1 MVLAKYLGI
10 LLLVGLSVLIA
21 PVQAQQSD
29 YAIITAENIQHL
41 QSVQQI
47 DFENLPNGLE
57 AASGLFVTNSDASKI
72 ITFGNEPGSPPLSR
86 AILWGYDE
94 EAAVMPIADSSIF
107 RALSGDGACLYA
119 GYQGYVE
126 VYQLDQ
132 SKGEV
137 IRMALNEP
145 TDFVNDLWL
154 QDPTTCGNRIYVE
167 VTDEIGQT
175 SVWQLDMNQPDSP
188 VFVYDQLF
196 AIPNQ
201 DAAARV
207 GRVSPPLAL
216 TMDFEGHLY
225 RWDMVDNSLT
235 ATVSVGELAMF
246 GAINQA
252 GTHYVW
258 LNEGYNALH
267 VVDFEALADREVVS
281 LGDGFYISHLKLT
294 QEADVIIGV
303 DPKDASGTVSAWLV
317 ETGERIDLG
326 PYRQCNRVQPDLVKL
341 STDVTTLV
349 IGCDTGLDIW
359 RVVTP
364 Q

>member
-1 MVLAKYLGI
+1 M
-10 LLLVGLSVLIA
+10 
-21 PVQAQQSD
+21 
-29 YAIITAENIQHL
+29 
-41 QSVQQI
+41 
-47 DFENLPNGLE
+47 
-57 AASGLFVTNSDASKI
+57 
-72 ITFGNEPGSPPLSR
+72 
-86 AILWGYDE
+86 
-94 EAAVMPIADSSIF
+94 
-107 RALSGDGACLYA
+107 
-119 GYQGYVE
+119 
-126 VYQLDQ
+126 
-132 SKGEV
+132 
-137 IRMALNEP
+137 
-145 TDFVNDLWL
+145 NDLWL
-154 QDPTTCGNRIYVE
+154 QDPTTCGNIVFVE

-175 SVWQLDMNQPDSP
+175 AVWQLDTNRPDSP

-207 GRVSPPLAL
+207 GRVPPPLAL

-225 RWDMVDNSLT
+225 RWDMVDNTLT

-258 LNEGYNALH
+258 LNEDYNALH
-267 VVDFEALADREVVS
+267 LVDFEALTDREVAS

-294 QEADVIIGV
+294 QGSDVIIGV

-341 STDVTTLV
+341 SADGTTLV